1 MFLHIGADV
10 EVMKKDI
17 VAIID
22 IDSIN
27 NSKIS
32 NDFITNAKKEG
43 NVFSISEDIPKSI
56 VLLNNNK
63 KTELYLSPISSAT
76 LQKRI
81 DFIKKLV

>member
-17 VAIID
+17 VSILD
-22 IDSIN
+22 INSVN

-32 NDFITNAKKEG
+32 NDFIANAKKEG

-56 VLLNNNK
+56 ILLNNNN

-76 LQKRI
+76 LQKRM